1 MPYPKDNEI
10 ICFISANINQ
20 YCHNLEESNF
30 FGDFLIRKKPTP
42 NHNIT
47 IWSTYEAEF
56 PYTTII
62 KHAKKK

>member
-1 MPYPKDNEI
+1 MVIKLGWIMPYPKDNEI

-42 NHNIT
+42 KPQHYNLINL
-47 IWSTYEAEF
+47 
-56 PYTTII
+56 
-62 KHAKKK
+62 